1 MEKID
6 FKKFLNEEQIKACFH
21 EKGPALVLS
30 GAGTGKTRVLTYR
43 ICYLIINNVPS
54 DRILALTFTNKAADE
69 MKERIKNLIKDEAK
83 KLWMGTFHSLG
94 YRILREWGKIID
106 IPENFTVYDR
116 EDSKRILKDIVG
128 EGESLSMWVENISKI
143 RNGLKTPDT
152 YEKEIAQKYIESL
165 RKNKALDFDDLLL
178 LLIELFKR
186 DKNVRNYYQEKFLH
200 ILVDEYQDTSFIQ
213 YKILKILS
221 KKHRNLFV
229 VGDEDQSIYAFRG
242 ARVENVF
249 DIIKDFPDI
258 KIYRLERNYRSH
270 EILLKAANYL
280 ISHNK
285 GRIGKNLWT
294 DVKEGE
300 KIKILETKDEREEA
314 EKVYEIIK
322 DKNPSDVLILYRTN
336 AQSRP
341 LEEIFN
347 LKKVPYQVVG
357 ALKFFER
364 REIKDFISYL
374 KFIVNPYDYVSF
386 ERLIESPRRGI
397 GEVTQKKLKKIAEKK
412 EISILDAMK
421 EGEFLKSL
429 STNLKKEIKKLTE
442 LFDYIRFNLENLTC
456 LEIAEKI
463 YEEVEFIKHL
473 KKISTDNLNFE
484 SRYENLMEL
493 FASMR
498 EFVLKEEKP
507 SLTNYLQ
514 NVVLRIDEENIE
526 KDIFTLMTVHNAK
539 GLEAETVIITGLEEG
554 LFPHFLSLENDREIE
569 EERRLF
575 YVALT
580 RAKKEVYL
588 LYSRERWRKGTRE
601 TLPSRFLY
609 ELPESCLE
617 WVKKEEFIKKEEKI
631 LKRGDR
637 VYHPFWGEGIV
648 LDLGDGKAKINFF
661 RRGVITLVLRKV
673 QGLKKLY
680 LDE

>member
-6 FKKFLNEEQIKACFH
+6 FRKFLNEEQIKACFH

-43 ICYLIINNVPS
+43 ICFLITNNVPP

-69 MKERIKNLIKDEAK
+69 MKERIKDLLKEDARKI
-83 KLWMGTFHSLG
+83 WMGTFHSLG

-106 IPENFTVYDR
+106 IPENFAVYDR
-116 EDSKRILKDIVG
+116 EDSKKILKDILG
-128 EGESLSMWVENISKI
+128 KGESLSLWVEKISKI
-143 RNGLKTPDT
+143 RNGLIAPLT
-152 YEKEIAQKYIESL
+152 YEKKIVQKYIESL

-178 LLIELFKR
+178 LLLELFKK
-186 DKNVRNYYQEKFLH
+186 DKNVINYYQDKFLH

-221 KKHRNLFV
+221 KKNRNLFV

-242 ARVENVF
+242 ARIENVF

-258 KIYRLERNYRSH
+258 KIYRLEKNYRSH
-270 EILLKAANYL
+270 EIILKAANYL

-285 GRIGKNLWT
+285 GRMGKNLWT
-294 DVKEGE
+294 EIKKGE
-300 KIKILETKDEREEA
+300 KIKIIEAKDEREEA
-314 EKVYEIIK
+314 EKVCEIIK
-322 DKNPSDVLILYRTN
+322 NKKPSEVLILYRTN

-341 LEEIFN
+341 IEEIFN
-347 LKKVPYQVVG
+347 LKGIPYQVVG
-357 ALKFFER
+357 TLKFFER

-386 ERLIESPRRGI
+386 ERLIESPKRGV
-397 GEVTQKKLKKIAEKK
+397 GEVTQKKLKEIADKK
-412 EISILDAMK
+412 GISILEAMGEK
-421 EGEFLKSL
+421 EFLKGL
-429 STNLKKEIKKLTE
+429 STDLKKEIKKLRE
-442 LFDYIRFNLENLTC
+442 LSEYIRFNLENLTC
-456 LEIAEKI
+456 LEIAERI

-507 SLTNYLQ
+507 TLTNYLQ
-514 NVVLRIDEENIE
+514 NTLLRVEEENIK
-526 KDIFTLMTVHNAK
+526 KDLFTLMTVHNAK
-539 GLEAETVIITGLEEG
+539 GLESETVIITGLEEG

-580 RAKKEVYL
+580 RAKREIYL
-588 LYSRERWRKGTRE
+588 LFSKERWRWGIRE

-609 ELPESCLE
+609 ELPEDCVE
-617 WVKKEEFIKKEEKI
+617 WTKKEGTIKGEEKI

-637 VYHPFWGEGIV
+637 VYHPFWGEGVI
-648 LDLGDGKAKINFF
+648 LELGDGKAKINFF
-661 RRGVITLVLRKV
+661 KRGTVTLVLRKV

-680 LDE
+680 FDE

>member
-6 FKKFLNEEQIKACFH
+6 LKKFLNEEQIKACFH

-30 GAGTGKTRVLTYR
+30 GAGTGKTRVLTFR
-43 ICYLIINNVPS
+43 ICFLTTNIVPPE
-54 DRILALTFTNKAADE
+54 RILALTFTNKAADE
-69 MKERIKNLIKDEAK
+69 MKERIKDLLKEEARK
-83 KLWMGTFHSLG
+83 VWMGTFHSLG
-94 YRILREWGKIID
+94 YRILREWGKIVD
-106 IPENFTVYDR
+106 IPENFTLYDR
-116 EDSKRILKDIVG
+116 EDSKRILKDILG
-128 EGESLSMWVENISKI
+128 EGESLSLWVEKISKI
-143 RNGLKTPDT
+143 RNGLIIPDT
-152 YEKEIAQKYIESL
+152 YEKEIVQKYIESL
-165 RKNKALDFDDLLL
+165 RKNKALDFDDLLI
-178 LLIELFKR
+178 LLIELFKK
-186 DKNVRNYYQEKFLH
+186 DKNVISYYQDKFLH

-213 YKILKILS
+213 YKILKILT
-221 KKHRNLFV
+221 KKNRNLFV

-249 DIIKDFPDI
+249 DIVKDFPDI

-270 EILLKAANYL
+270 EIILKAANYL
-280 ISHNK
+280 ISHNR

-294 DVKEGE
+294 DIKGGE
-300 KIKILETKDEREEA
+300 KIKIIEAKDEREEA

-322 DKNPSDVLILYRTN
+322 NKKPSKVLILYRTN

-341 LEEIFN
+341 IEEIFN
-347 LKKVPYQVVG
+347 LKGVPYQVVG
-357 ALKFFER
+357 TLKFFER

-374 KFIVNPYDYVSF
+374 KFIINPHDYVSF
-386 ERLIESPRRGI
+386 ERLIESPKRGI
-397 GEVTQKKLKKIAEKK
+397 GEVTQKKLKEIADKK
-412 EISILDAMK
+412 KISILEAMK
-421 EGEFLKSL
+421 KEEFLKGL
-429 STNLKKEIKKLTE
+429 SRNLKNEIKKLTE
-442 LFDYIRFNLENLTC
+442 LFEHIRFNLENLTC

-507 SLTNYLQ
+507 TLTNYLQ
-514 NVVLRIDEENIE
+514 NIVLRVEEENIE
-526 KDIFTLMTVHNAK
+526 NDLFTLMTVHNAK
-539 GLEAETVIITGLEEG
+539 GLESETVIITGLEEG
-554 LFPHFLSLENDREIE
+554 LFPHSLSLENDREIE

-580 RAKKEVYL
+580 RAKREIYL
-588 LYSRERWRKGTRE
+588 LFSKERWKRGIRE

-609 ELPESCLE
+609 ELPEDCVE
-617 WVKKEEFIKKEEKI
+617 WIKREGVTKGEEKI

-637 VYHPFWGEGIV
+637 VYHPFWGEGII

-661 RRGVITLVLRKV
+661 RRGIVTLVLRKV
-673 QGLKKLY
+673 QGLKKLFY
-680 LDE
+680 DE

>member
-1 MEKID
+1 
-6 FKKFLNEEQIKACFH
+6 
-21 EKGPALVLS
+21 
-30 GAGTGKTRVLTYR
+30 
-43 ICYLIINNVPS
+43 
-54 DRILALTFTNKAADE
+54 
-69 MKERIKNLIKDEAK
+69 
-83 KLWMGTFHSLG
+83 
-94 YRILREWGKIID
+94 
-106 IPENFTVYDR
+106 
-116 EDSKRILKDIVG
+116 ILKDIVG

-617 WVKKEEFIKKEEKI
+617 WVKKEEFIKKDEKI

>member
-1 MEKID
+1 MEIID
-6 FKKFLNEEQIKACFH
+6 FKKFLNEEQIKPCFH
-21 EKGPALVLS
+21 ENGPALILS

-43 ICYLIINNVPS
+43 ICYLIINNVPP

-69 MKERIKNLIKDEAK
+69 MKERIKNLIRDEAK
-83 KLWMGTFHSLG
+83 KIWMGTFHSLG

-143 RNGLKTPDT
+143 RNGIKIPDT

-178 LLIELFKR
+178 LLIELFKK
-186 DKNVRNYYQEKFLH
+186 DKNVREYYQDKFLH

-270 EILLKAANYL
+270 EIILKAANHL
-280 ISHNK
+280 ISHNI

-294 DVKEGE
+294 DIKEGE
-300 KIKILETKDEREEA
+300 KIKIIEAKDEREEA

-347 LKKVPYQVVG
+347 LKGVPYQVVG

-374 KFIVNPYDYVSF
+374 KFIINPYDYVSF

-397 GEVTQKKLKKIAEKK
+397 GEVTQKKLKEIAEKK

-463 YEEVEFIKHL
+463 YEETEFIKHL

-507 SLTNYLQ
+507 TLTNYLQ

-588 LYSRERWRKGTRE
+588 LYSRERWRRGMRE

-609 ELPESCLE
+609 ELPEDCIE
-617 WVKKEEFIKKEEKI
+617 WVKKEEFIRGEEKI

-637 VYHPFWGEGIV
+637 VYHPFWGEGII

-661 RRGVITLVLRKV
+661 RRGVITLVLGKV

-680 LDE
+680 FDE

>member
-609 ELPESCLE
+609 ELPESCVE

>member
-609 ELPESCLE
+609 ELPESCVE
-617 WVKKEEFIKKEEKI
+617 WVKKEEFIKKDEKI